1 MNADGTQDHR
11 MYRSQELPRRLAAS
25 VWSPNGKQIAFSID
39 TNAESGLMVMH
50 ADGSSLHRVAP
61 PVEAFAWQS
70 LP

>member
-1 MNADGTQDHR
+1 MPTEPKTIACTAPKGFLGDW
-11 MYRSQELPRRLAAS
+11 AAS